1 MAQPDFLQSLRSELH
16 LRAVP
21 FDGAALGE
29 FAASVF
35 PLVEDAAAVDVTRW
49 ADEFL
54 AYQLPLLVESV
65 AESMRT

>member
-35 PLVEDAAAVDVTRW
+35 PLVEDAAAG
-49 ADEFL
+49 
-54 AYQLPLLVESV
+54 
-65 AESMRT
+65 M